1 MSPGRLIKIRNWGW
15 GAVVNFSKKTIEM
28 VTKTPKDR
36 AILNLFQ
43 NENKKNLNSL
53 DEVENSEDKN
63 VEMFF
68 VDVILYCKNNLDS
81 AAKII
86 PGNLKEKDGQ
96 FGVVP
101 CVMISVENISPY
113 KIKIPQDLTDKSA
126 LKNFEQFMNEMMNRF
141 KGKIPEINPINQ
153 MNIKDINL
161 KEKIEKKNNLEKIIC
176 ELESKIPDFDNEEK
190 KSKRLELVKE
200 KDKLVSNINQ
210 LCDKL
215 SKSKDLV

>member
-1 MSPGRLIKIRNWGW
+1 LSPGRLIKIRNLGW

-63 VEMFF
+63 VEILF
-68 VDVILYCKNNLDS
+68 VNVILNCKNNLNS

-86 PGNLKEKDGQ
+86 PGNLKEKDGL

-126 LKNFEQFMNEMMNRF
+126 LKNFEQFMNKMMNRF
-141 KGKIPEINPINQ
+141 KGKIPEIDPNNQ

-161 KEKIEKKNNLEKIIC
+161 KEKIEIKNNLEKIIC
-176 ELESKIPDFDNEEK
+176 GLESKIADFDNEEK
-190 KSKRLELVKE
+190 KSKRLEFVKE